1 MISTRAGRFPWRL
14 TINDTSATSDIVHRM
29 FTSNGTSV
37 SEELPPLVYFDNL
50 DIPKPK
56 RKKTRKPSWIEKQQ
70 KRRGW
75 R

>member
-1 MISTRAGRFPWRL
+1 
-14 TINDTSATSDIVHRM
+14 M

-37 SEELPPLVYFDNL
+37 SEELPPLVYFDDL
-50 DIPKPK
+50 DIPKLK

-75 R
+75 KL